1 MGSQFWGEVGD
12 QGLLL
17 SYIPQIRPGHLP
29 GPGLAA
35 GACSSMEQGQT
46 GAPLIEVS
54 IWQRRQRGAVP
65 G

>member
-1 MGSQFWGEVGD
+1 MGSQFWGEVGG

-17 SYIPQIRPGHLP
+17 SYIPQICRGHLP

-35 GACSSMEQGQT
+35 VACSSMEQGQT
-46 GAPLIEVS
+46 GTPPVEVS